1 MAASAGGVHE
11 GIPAVDPAT
20 RDRVVADARDV
31 LDGNWTGRSTIPAD
45 GLYPHQWNWDTGFIV
60 IGRSRYDQARAEQ
73 EMEHLFRGQWA
84 NGMLPHIVFNPDV
97 PADVYFPGPDFWD
110 STRSPDAPRDV
121 VTSGLTQPPIHAV
134 ACLELYRHAAD
145 PDRARNFLRTM
156 LPKLAALHRYFR
168 DRRNA
173 GTEGLTYF
181 LHPWESGLDNSPAW
195 DEAFEG
201 FEIPAGALPPYHR
214 RDLDHADPRDRPSN
228 DAYDRFVYLSVV
240 YRDSDYDDAATR
252 DLTPFLV
259 EEPMFNSIWAW
270 SAQCLAEIA
279 EIAGEDGG
287 EFAEDA
293 KRITGAI
300 QSKLWDDEHGWFY
313 PYDVRDGAHMNHY
326 SIVSFMPLMAP
337 GIDPGIA
344 RRTVESMKGTRHCFE
359 ANDHLLPSYD
369 HHDENFN
376 PRKYWRGPVWIN
388 TDWLL
393 YRGCRATGHHREADE
408 LREAIVNLVGTLG
421 FREYY
426 DPHAAEAYGAHR
438 FSWTAA
444 LAIDVL
450 GDEAPEASA

>member
-20 RDRVVADARDV
+20 RDRVVAEARDV

-73 EMEHLFRGQWA
+73 EMAHLFRGQWA

-110 STRSPDAPRDV
+110 SARSPDAPRDV

-168 DRRNA
+168 ERRNA
-173 GTEGLTYF
+173 GTDGLTYF

-201 FEIPAGALPPYHR
+201 FEIPAGALPR
-214 RDLDHADPRDRPSN
+214 TT
-228 DAYDRFVYLSVV
+228 
-240 YRDSDYDDAATR
+240 AATSTTRTPGTARATTRTTGSSTSRSCTGLRLRRRGDR

-300 QSKLWDDEHGWFY
+300 QSKLWDAGT
-313 PYDVRDGAHMNHY
+313 GG
-326 SIVSFMPLMAP
+326 SS
-337 GIDPGIA
+337 
-344 RRTVESMKGTRHCFE
+344 RTTCAMERT
-359 ANDHLLPSYD
+359 
-369 HHDENFN
+369 
-376 PRKYWRGPVWIN
+376 
-388 TDWLL
+388 
-393 YRGCRATGHHREADE
+393 
-408 LREAIVNLVGTLG
+408 
-421 FREYY
+421 
-426 DPHAAEAYGAHR
+426 
-438 FSWTAA
+438 
-444 LAIDVL
+444 
-450 GDEAPEASA
+450 